1 MSSLD
6 NRKNAFENKFV
17 HDEELRFKATA
28 RRNKLFGLWAAA
40 ELGRADADAYAKE
53 VVKADFEKPGD
64 DDVIEKVAAD
74 FKNAGKP
81 MTEATLRAQLAK
93 MFDKAKEQIMS
104 EA

>member
-1 MSSLD
+1 MTTLD
-6 NRKNAFENKFV
+6 NRKNTFENKFA

-40 ELGRADADAYAKE
+40 ELGIADADAYAKD

-64 DDVIEKVAAD
+64 DDVIEKVTAD
-74 FKNAGKP
+74 FTKAGKP
-81 MTEATLRAQLAK
+81 MPEATLRAQLAK